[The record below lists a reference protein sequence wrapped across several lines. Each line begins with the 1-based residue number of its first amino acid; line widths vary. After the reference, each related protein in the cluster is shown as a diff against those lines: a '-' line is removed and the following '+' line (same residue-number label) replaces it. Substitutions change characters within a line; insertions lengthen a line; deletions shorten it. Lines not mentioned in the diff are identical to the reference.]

1 MTSTRETFKKAER
14 LSSRKTITMLFEN
27 GNTLFTRYFRVI
39 WAESET
45 NSPFPARIA
54 FSVPKKIFR
63 LAVTRNLLKRRI
75 REAYRKNKSHFYKF
89 LVSENIQVALMVIF
103 RKDSV
108 EEYSTLEKA
117 VREMLDKISAEI
129 RGKRNLKRN
138 T

>member
-1 MTSTRETFKKAER
+1 
-14 LSSRKTITMLFEN
+14 
-27 GNTLFTRYFRVI
+27 VI

-117 VREMLDKISAEI
+117 VREMFDKISTEI

>member
-117 VREMLDKISAEI
+117 VREMFDKISTEI